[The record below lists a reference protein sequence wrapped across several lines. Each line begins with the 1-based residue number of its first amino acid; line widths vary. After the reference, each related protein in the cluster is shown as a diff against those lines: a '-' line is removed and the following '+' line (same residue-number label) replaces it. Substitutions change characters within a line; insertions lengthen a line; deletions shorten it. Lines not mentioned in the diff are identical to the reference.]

1 MHKHRW
7 MITGCLLGLALI
19 ATACG
24 GSQPPAADSATA
36 TLDQGALPTNPPVST
51 PTQAS
56 GAAGPPADANEYGLP
71 LELTG
76 YEIIAARFGQAIY
89 SGYTCTIAPVGCACE
104 QPVLEQVTFS
114 FDDND
119 HMNYRFEGDGY
130 ATTWRMNRLGA
141 NQWGYTQGYTLEG
154 TDSRVAHIVLLTFI
168 DSGFIRNDG
177 AVIDEG
183 APVACPDVTYR
194 RLPSSTP
201 QP

>member
-1 MHKHRW
+1 MHNRRW
-7 MITGCLLGLALI
+7 TGLLCLLGVALI
-19 ATACG
+19 TAACG
-24 GSQPPAADSATA
+24 GARPSAADSATA
-36 TLDQGALPTNPPVST
+36 TLDQAALPTNPPVST
-51 PTQAS
+51 STQSS
-56 GAAGPPADANEYGLP
+56 GTGEPPAAVNEYGLP

-76 YEIIAARFGQAIY
+76 NEIIAARFGQAVY

-104 QPVLEQVTFS
+104 QPVLEQVAFT

-168 DSGFIRNDG
+168 DTGFIRNDG
-177 AVIDEG
+177 AVIDDG
-183 APVACPDVTYR
+183 VPVTCPDVTFR